1 MRPFIIFILFFTHFL
16 PSFSQKKCGTDEYHE
31 LINQRGSFTED
42 EEDFERWLKSNI
54 LRKKSQ
60 RAFSTEDEGTIYTIP
75 VVVHV
80 IHQGEEPGAESN
92 IPDEQ
97 IFSQIEVLNEDFRR
111 MNADASQTP
120 DEFLPVAADVR
131 IEFVL
136 AKRDPEGLPTTGIV
150 RKTASR
156 DSYHFN
162 TDRELKSQSYWPAED
177 YLNLW
182 VTILSGNLLG
192 YAQFPTSNLEGMDI
206 DQSIDRL
213 TDGIVVDYR
222 FMGEGHNAL
231 AFSTGRTATHEIGHF
246 LGLRHIWGSGGCS
259 SDDFCEDTPNQ
270 SGSTLGCPDGTSET
284 SCDSKDMYQNYLD
297 LSDDVCMNL
306 FTICQKDR
314 MRTILENSP
323 RRKSLLASKG
333 KEEAI
338 QVANDLGIR
347 QILSPVSGDCQ
358 ALISPQIEVR
368 NYGTNT
374 IEGFGINLYVND
386 IFIES
391 VSKNTIISELSTS
404 VVSFSE
410 ISVTAP
416 TTAVYRF
423 EIIETNGAAD
433 GNPENNVNAI
443 EVNFPGEEQIPYTQ
457 DFEGSLDQWAVQ
469 NSAGNS
475 PSWSKGQAPYNTLQ
489 NEGMVL
495 SYHSSPDDRY
505 GELDLL
511 ISPVFDLSAL
521 PSADISVKYAYAAS
535 PGNITDVFTIAI
547 STDCGN
553 TFPTENYIFHQF
565 SPRLATTNQRA
576 NAFVPEGP
584 GDWEILDINITE
596 FVGNENVV
604 VAFIGHNGGGNNLY
618 IDDFSIT
625 SENKLDY
632 DLTIKDV
639 NQIPAVTCSGSI
651 FPTIEVKNQGTQTIT
666 DFTLSYN
673 LDGSTVSL
681 FIDEINLLPG
691 KSHIE
696 KLNINNILKGDHEID
711 IHISDPNGNIDQNP
725 ENDEARALFIVNDA
739 EETNPLRENF
749 ENEEL
754 ITTWSVVRPDA
765 AHNWSLVE
773 AVSSETPNNAMLVDG
788 FNIPEL
794 GIDNWLVSPVLD
806 LTVADEASVSFKVSY
821 ANVPGRNDRL
831 KVLVSLN
838 CGRNYDH
845 TVYDKN
851 GEDLAIV
858 QQTTEWSPTDAE
870 HWKTEFIDLSEFAIW
885 PEVRIA
891 FVVTNQNG
899 NNLYID
905 DIEFYQA
912 ADPNLLDIENELL
925 RVYPNP
931 ASTTVNMKFD
941 LPTKSNLTIRM
952 IDLMGR
958 VVHEGSYPGTLNQTY
973 TIENLQVDNGIY
985 LLHVSGAG
993 NDFSRRVIVWN

>member
-1 MRPFIIFILFFTHFL
+1 MRPSILLILFLAIH
-16 PSFSQKKCGTDEYHE
+16 SAAFSQKKCGTEDYQQ
-31 LINQRGSFTED
+31 LINQRRQISENEAG
-42 EEDFERWLKSNI
+42 FERWLKEKRLSKQSLNKYSGKNEENI
-54 LRKKSQ
+54 Y
-60 RAFSTEDEGTIYTIP
+60 FIP

-80 IHQGEEPGAESN
+80 IHQGEEIGTESN

-111 MNADASQTP
+111 MNADASETP
-120 DEFLPVAADVR
+120 AEFLPVAADVK
-131 IEFVL
+131 IEFTL
-136 AKRDPEGLPTTGIV
+136 AKRDPEGLPTNGIV
-150 RKTASR
+150 REMASR
-156 DSYHFN
+156 QSYHFN

-182 VTILSGNLLG
+182 VTVLSGNLLG
-192 YAQFPTSNLEGMDI
+192 YAQFPTSNLDGMDI

-259 SDDFCEDTPNQ
+259 SDDFCDDTPDQ
-270 SGSTLGCPDGTSET
+270 SGSTLGCPDGASET

-314 MRTILENSP
+314 MRTVLENSP
-323 RRKSLLASKG
+323 RRRSLLVSKG
-333 KEEAI
+333 AEEAI
-338 QVANDLGIR
+338 QIANDLGIR
-347 QILSPVSGDCQ
+347 QILSPLSGDCNT
-358 ALISPQIEVR
+358 LITPRIEVR

-374 IEGFGINLYVND
+374 IEDFEVSLYVND
-386 IFIES
+386 IFTES
-391 VSKNTIISELSTS
+391 ISKSTIISELSTS

-410 ISVTAP
+410 IPVTTSTTVVYKFEITQTNSVT
-416 TTAVYRF
+416 
-423 EIIETNGAAD
+423 D
-433 GNPENNVNAI
+433 GNPENNIESI
-443 EVNFPGEEQIPYTQ
+443 EVNFPREEQIPFTE
-457 DFEGSLDQWAVQ
+457 DFEATFDQWAVL
-469 NSAGNS
+469 NSAGNAS
-475 PSWSKGQAPYNTLQ
+475 AWSQGQAPYFTLDNQ
-489 NEGMVL
+489 GMIL
-495 SYHSSPDDRY
+495 SYHNSPGSRF
-505 GELDLL
+505 GELDFL
-511 ISPVFDLSAL
+511 ISPVFDLSSL
-521 PSADISVKYAYAAS
+521 PSADISLKYAYAPN
-535 PGNITDVFTIAI
+535 PGNITDVLSIAV

-553 TFPTENYIFHQF
+553 TFPTENYIFHKF
-565 SPRLATTNQRA
+565 SPRLATTNQTA
-576 NAFVPEGP
+576 NAFVPQGP

-604 VAFIGHNGGGNNLY
+604 IAFIGHNGGGNNLY
-618 IDDFSIT
+618 LDDFAIT

-632 DLTIKDV
+632 DLGIKTID
-639 NQIPAVTCSGSI
+639 QIPPVTCSGSI
-651 FPTIEVKNQGTQTIT
+651 FPTIEVKNLGTETIT
-666 DFTLSYN
+666 DFVLSYN
-673 LDGSTVSL
+673 LDGSILTVP
-681 FIDEINLLPG
+681 IEEINLLPG
-691 KSHIE
+691 KSHNERIT
-696 KLNINNILKGDHEID
+696 INNILNGDHEIVF
-711 IHISDPNGNIDQNP
+711 HISEPNGNVDQNS
-725 ENDEARALFIVNDA
+725 ENNESRSLFIVNDK
-739 EETNPLRENF
+739 EEANPLRENF
-749 ENEEL
+749 EGEEL
-754 ITTWSVVRPDA
+754 SALWSTVRPDA
-765 AHNWSLVE
+765 AHNWSLTEVIS
-773 AVSSETPNNAMLVDG
+773 AETPNNVMVVDG
-788 FNIPEL
+788 FNIPDL
-794 GIDNWLVSPVLD
+794 GIENWLVGPELD

-845 TVYDKN
+845 TVYDKS
-851 GEDLAIV
+851 GADLAIV
-858 QQTTEWSPTDAE
+858 QQTSEWSPSGPDD
-870 HWKTEFIDLSEFAIW
+870 WKTEFIDLSEFAIW
-885 PEVRIA
+885 PEVRVA
-891 FVVTNQNG
+891 FVVSNQNG

-925 RVYPNP
+925 RIYPNP
-931 ASTTVNMKFD
+931 SSTTVNMKFD